1 VAVTTDRPV
10 EPSADTP
17 AGTAAEQVTDA
28 TAVQA
33 ADLTDRQRAI
43 LDFEATWWMHDDDRE
58 AMIRARFQ
66 VAAEE
71 YYRELN
77 LLLDHPAAL
86 SSDPLVVRRLRR
98 HRDRRRRARIDGT
111 ATGEQGGANA

>member
-1 VAVTTDRPV
+1 MTVTTDRPV
-10 EPSADTP
+10 DPSSDTAAQPSAEP
-17 AGTAAEQVTDA
+17 LG
-28 TAVQA
+28 
-33 ADLTDRQRAI
+33 DLSDRQRAI